1 VTSVTSQTLE
11 VLSLNLW
18 NVKGP
23 VQRRMDALAAELR
36 RRPVDLVA
44 LQEVSAI
51 DGVSQAAM
59 LADAADLPHVHHDI
73 AWSTP
78 RARQGLAVLSRH
90 RVTALPVDGLPRV
103 RRDQP
108 RILQRVHLDV
118 GPHRLLVAN
127 THLTF
132 RLRDRHR
139 RARQA
144 QAIRDLLPRRN
155 GPRLLLGD
163 LNDVAGS
170 PALRALTDP
179 PPAGAGLLDVAEGA
193 SDACLGPTFSMRNR
207 HARLLP
213 WLCGRRVDHVL
224 ADRALQAKRAEV
236 VFTGEDAPV
245 VSDHYGLRVTI
256 ALPAPG
262 PADV

>member
-1 VTSVTSQTLE
+1 MSERSTTLE

-18 NVKGP
+18 NVSGP
-23 VQRRMDALAAELR
+23 VRRRMDALASELR

-44 LQEVSAI
+44 LQEVSTI
-51 DGVSQAAM
+51 DGRTQAAA
-59 LADAADLPHVHHDI
+59 LAAAAGYPHVHDDR
-73 AWSTP
+73 AWRS
-78 RARQGLAVLSRH
+78 RRRQEGLAVLSRH
-90 RVTALPVDGLPRV
+90 PIAPLAVTELPSV

-108 RILQRVHLDV
+108 RILQRVRLEV
-118 GPHRLLVAN
+118 GDRRLLVAN

-132 RLRDRHR
+132 RRRDGRR

-144 QAIRDLLPRRN
+144 QVVRDVLAQDA

-170 PALRALTDP
+170 PALRVLTDP
-179 PPAGAGLLDVAEGA
+179 PPAGAGLVDIADRASGA
-193 SDACLGPTFSMRNR
+193 RLGPTFSLRNR
-207 HARLLP
+207 YARLLP

-224 ADRALQAKRAEV
+224 GDPALQAPRAEV
-236 VFTGEDAPV
+236 VFTGDDAPV